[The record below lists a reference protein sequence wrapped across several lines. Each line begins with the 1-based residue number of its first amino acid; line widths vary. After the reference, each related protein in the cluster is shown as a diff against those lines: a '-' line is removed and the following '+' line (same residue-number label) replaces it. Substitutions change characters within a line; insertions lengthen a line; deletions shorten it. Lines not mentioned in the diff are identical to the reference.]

1 MPEFGLTIRG
11 RYRPL
16 PRWAALAVRWFV
28 LLPIARIARGTTLG
42 VQAVAYDDNGHVLL
56 VRQSYTAK
64 WQFPGGGVDRG
75 EALAGAL
82 VRELKEEANADCSAP
97 PRLFGVYT
105 NFRSMPGDHV
115 ALFVV
120 DRVRCDSF
128 PPPNREI
135 VAHGF
140 FSPDALPDNTAGS
153 VHRRL
158 AEIAG
163 NAPIAKEWP

>member
-1 MPEFGLTIRG
+1 MPDFGLTIHG

-16 PRWAALAVRWFV
+16 PRWGALAVRWFV
-28 LLPIARIARGTTLG
+28 LLPIARLTRGTTLG
-42 VQAVAYDDNGHVLL
+42 VQAVAFDDNGHVLL
-56 VRQSYTAK
+56 VRQSYTAR

-75 EALAGAL
+75 EAMADAL
-82 VRELKEEANADCSAP
+82 IRELKEEANVDCDAS
-97 PRLFGVYT
+97 PRLFSVYT

-115 ALFVV
+115 ALFIV
-120 DRVRCDSF
+120 DRAQCDAF

-135 VAHGF
+135 IAHGF
-140 FSPDALPDNTAGS
+140 FPTDSLPEDTAGS

-163 NAPIAKEWP
+163 KAPVSKEWL